1 MIKEIAVIGAG
12 GNMGCWFSRYFN
24 NKGIGLSV
32 YDINPAS
39 MKCSSNTIIYENI
52 TNCVQGADLVLVC
65 VPTKTTPLMI
75 HECASKMKPGA
86 ILAEISSVKQQ
97 TSMALKKI
105 SSKIKPLCIHPMF
118 GPGRKDLKQMKIL
131 LIPVRNEENELK
143 ILNEIFEQAIIVVIP
158 NAKIH
163 DELIGV
169 VLGLTHYINMVFA
182 GTISKQD
189 LSYLRDVTGTTFEIQ
204 SLLAASIMT
213 EEPDLLISLLL
224 ENQSVKKHIQNYLRE
239 SNKVAR
245 LIFDENDL
253 DLKTKYLKTRSILQ
267 QHQNLE
273 SSYKRMYQIVEKLR
287 DYKGTRIIPE
297 GKTQEVNKD

>member
-65 VPTKTTPLMI
+65 VPTKTTPVMI

-143 ILNEIFEQAIIVVIP
+143 ILNEIFEEAIVVVIP

-224 ENQSVKKHIQNYLRE
+224 ENQSVKKHIQNYLSE

-245 LIFDENDL
+245 LIFNENDL

-297 GKTQEVNKD
+297 GKTQEIHKD

>member
-32 YDINPAS
+32 YDIKPAS

-143 ILNEIFEQAIIVVIP
+143 ILNEIFEEAIVVVIP

-224 ENQSVKKHIQNYLRE
+224 ENQSVKKHIQNYLSE

-245 LIFDENDL
+245 LIFNENDL

>member
-143 ILNEIFEQAIIVVIP
+143 ILNEIFEEAIVVVIP

-224 ENQSVKKHIQNYLRE
+224 ENQSVKKHIQNYLSE

-253 DLKTKYLKTRSILQ
+253 DLKTKYLKIRSILQ

>member
-52 TNCVQGADLVLVC
+52 TDCVQGADLVLVC
-65 VPTKTTPLMI
+65 VPTKTTPVMI

-143 ILNEIFEQAIIVVIP
+143 ILNEIFEEAIVVVIP

-224 ENQSVKKHIQNYLRE
+224 ENQSVKKHIQNYLSE

-245 LIFDENDL
+245 LIFNENDL

-297 GKTQEVNKD
+297 AKTQEVNKD

>member
-1 MIKEIAVIGAG
+1 
-12 GNMGCWFSRYFN
+12 MGCWFSRYFN

-52 TNCVQGADLVLVC
+52 TDCVQGADLVLVC
-65 VPTKTTPLMI
+65 VPTKTTPVMI

-86 ILAEISSVKQQ
+86 ILAEISSVKKQ

-105 SSKIKPLCIHPMF
+105 SSSIKPLCIHPMF

-143 ILNEIFEQAIIVVIP
+143 ILNEIFEEAIVVVIP

-182 GTISKQD
+182 SIISKQD

-204 SLLAASIMT
+204 SLLAAGIMT

-224 ENQSVKKHIQNYLRE
+224 ENQSVKKHIQNYLSE

-245 LIFDENDL
+245 LIFTENDL

-267 QHQNLE
+267 QHENLE

-287 DYKGTRIIPE
+287 DFKGTRIIPE
-297 GKTQEVNKD
+297 GKTQEITKD

>member
-65 VPTKTTPLMI
+65 VPTKTTPVMI

-143 ILNEIFEQAIIVVIP
+143 ILNEIFEEAIVVVIP

-224 ENQSVKKHIQNYLRE
+224 ENQSVKKHIQNYLSE

-245 LIFDENDL
+245 LIFNENDL

-297 GKTQEVNKD
+297 GKTQEINED

>member
-65 VPTKTTPLMI
+65 VPTKTTPVMI

-105 SSKIKPLCIHPMF
+105 SSKIRPLCIHPMF

-143 ILNEIFEQAIIVVIP
+143 ILNEIFEEAIVVVIP

-224 ENQSVKKHIQNYLRE
+224 ENQSVKKHIQNYLSE

-245 LIFDENDL
+245 LIFNENDL

-297 GKTQEVNKD
+297 GKTQEINKD

>member
-65 VPTKTTPLMI
+65 VPTKTTPVMI

-143 ILNEIFEQAIIVVIP
+143 ILNEIFEEAIVVVIP

-224 ENQSVKKHIQNYLRE
+224 ENQSVKKHIQNYLSE

-245 LIFDENDL
+245 LIFNENDL

-297 GKTQEVNKD
+297 GKTQEINKD

>member
-1 MIKEIAVIGAG
+1 MIKEVAVIGAG

-65 VPTKTTPLMI
+65 VPTKTTPVMI

-86 ILAEISSVKQQ
+86 ILAEISSVKQR

-105 SSKIKPLCIHPMF
+105 SSSIKPLCIHPMF

-131 LIPVRNEENELK
+131 LIPARNEENELK
-143 ILNEIFEQAIIVVIP
+143 ILNEIFEEAIVVVIP

-224 ENQSVKKHIQNYLRE
+224 ENQSVKKHIQNYLSE

-245 LIFDENDL
+245 LIFNENDL

-297 GKTQEVNKD
+297 GKTQEINKD

>member
-52 TNCVQGADLVLVC
+52 TDCVQGADLVLVC
-65 VPTKTTPLMI
+65 VPTKTTPVMI

-143 ILNEIFEQAIIVVIP
+143 ILNEIFEEAIVVVIP

-224 ENQSVKKHIQNYLRE
+224 ENQSVKKHIQNYLSE

-245 LIFDENDL
+245 LIFNENDL

-267 QHQNLE
+267 QHENLE

-287 DYKGTRIIPE
+287 DFKGTRIIPE
-297 GKTQEVNKD
+297 GKTQEITKD

>member
-32 YDINPAS
+32 YDIKPAS

-105 SSKIKPLCIHPMF
+105 SSKINPLCIHPMF

-143 ILNEIFEQAIIVVIP
+143 ILNEIFEEAIVVVIP

-224 ENQSVKKHIQNYLRE
+224 ENQSVKKHIQNYLSE

-245 LIFDENDL
+245 LIFNENDL

>member
-32 YDINPAS
+32 YDINPAF

-131 LIPVRNEENELK
+131 LIPARNEENELK
-143 ILNEIFEQAIIVVIP
+143 ILNEIFEEAIVVVIP

-182 GTISKQD
+182 GIISKQN

-213 EEPDLLISLLL
+213 EEPDLVISLLL
-224 ENQSVKKHIQNYLRE
+224 ENQSVKKHIQSYLSE

-245 LIFDENDL
+245 LIFNENDL

-267 QHQNLE
+267 RHENLE
-273 SSYKRMYQIVEKLR
+273 LSYKRMYQIVEKLR

-297 GKTQEVNKD
+297 GKTREINKD

>member
-32 YDINPAS
+32 YDINPAF

-75 HECASKMKPGA
+75 QECASKMKPGA

-143 ILNEIFEQAIIVVIP
+143 ILNEIFEEAIVVVIP

-224 ENQSVKKHIQNYLRE
+224 ENQSVKKHIQNYLSE

-253 DLKTKYLKTRSILQ
+253 DLKRKYLKIRSILQ

>member
-32 YDINPAS
+32 YDIKPAS

-143 ILNEIFEQAIIVVIP
+143 ILNEIFEEAIVVVIP

-224 ENQSVKKHIQNYLRE
+224 ENQSVKKHIQNYLSE

-245 LIFDENDL
+245 LIFNENDL

-297 GKTQEVNKD
+297 GKTQEINKD

>member
-1 MIKEIAVIGAG
+1 
-12 GNMGCWFSRYFN
+12 MGCWFSRYFN

-65 VPTKTTPLMI
+65 VPTKTTPVMI

-143 ILNEIFEQAIIVVIP
+143 ILNEIFEEAIVVVIP

-224 ENQSVKKHIQNYLRE
+224 ENQSVKKHIQSYLSE

-245 LIFDENDL
+245 LIFNENDL

-297 GKTQEVNKD
+297 GKTQEINKD

>member
-65 VPTKTTPLMI
+65 VPTKTTPVMI

-143 ILNEIFEQAIIVVIP
+143 ILNEIFEEAIVVVIP

-224 ENQSVKKHIQNYLRE
+224 ENQSVKKHIQNYLSE

-245 LIFDENDL
+245 LIFNENDL

-267 QHQNLE
+267 QHENLE

-287 DYKGTRIIPE
+287 DFKGTRIIPE
-297 GKTQEVNKD
+297 GKTREINKD

>member
-1 MIKEIAVIGAG
+1 
-12 GNMGCWFSRYFN
+12 MGCWFSRYFN
-24 NKGIGLSV
+24 NKGIGISV
-32 YDINPAS
+32 YDIKPAS

-65 VPTKTTPLMI
+65 VPTKTTPVMI

-143 ILNEIFEQAIIVVIP
+143 ILNEIFEEAIVVVIP

-224 ENQSVKKHIQNYLRE
+224 ENQSVKKHIQNYLSE

-245 LIFDENDL
+245 LIFNENDL

-287 DYKGTRIIPE
+287 DYKGARIIPE
-297 GKTQEVNKD
+297 GKTQEINKD

>member
-143 ILNEIFEQAIIVVIP
+143 ILNEIFEEAIVVVIP

-224 ENQSVKKHIQNYLRE
+224 ENQSVKKHIQNYLSE

-245 LIFDENDL
+245 LIFNENDL

-287 DYKGTRIIPE
+287 DYKRTRVIPE
-297 GKTQEVNKD
+297 GKTQEINKD

>member
-65 VPTKTTPLMI
+65 VPTKTTPVMI

-143 ILNEIFEQAIIVVIP
+143 ILNEIFEEAIVVVIP

-224 ENQSVKKHIQNYLRE
+224 ENQSVKKHIQNYLSE
-239 SNKVAR
+239 SNKIAR
-245 LIFDENDL
+245 LIFNENDL

-287 DYKGTRIIPE
+287 DYKRTRVIPE
-297 GKTQEVNKD
+297 GKTQEINKD

>member
-65 VPTKTTPLMI
+65 VPTKSTPLMI

-143 ILNEIFEQAIIVVIP
+143 ILNEIFEEAIVVVIP

-224 ENQSVKKHIQNYLRE
+224 ENQSVKKHIQNYLSE

-245 LIFDENDL
+245 LIFNENDL

-267 QHQNLE
+267 RHENLE
-273 SSYKRMYQIVEKLR
+273 LSYKRMYQIVEKLR
-287 DYKGTRIIPE
+287 DYKGTRIIPK

>member
-1 MIKEIAVIGAG
+1 MIKEVAVIGAG
-12 GNMGCWFSRYFN
+12 GNMGCLFSRYFN

-65 VPTKTTPLMI
+65 VPTKTTPVMI

-143 ILNEIFEQAIIVVIP
+143 ILNEIFEEAIVVVIP

-224 ENQSVKKHIQNYLRE
+224 ENQSVKKHIQNYLSE

-245 LIFDENDL
+245 LIFNENDL

>member
-97 TSMALKKI
+97 TFMALKKI

-143 ILNEIFEQAIIVVIP
+143 ILNEIFEEAIVVVIP

-224 ENQSVKKHIQNYLRE
+224 ENQSVKKHIQNYLSE

-245 LIFDENDL
+245 LIFNENDL

>member
-1 MIKEIAVIGAG
+1 
-12 GNMGCWFSRYFN
+12 
-24 NKGIGLSV
+24 
-32 YDINPAS
+32 
-39 MKCSSNTIIYENI
+39 
-52 TNCVQGADLVLVC
+52 
-65 VPTKTTPLMI
+65 MI

-143 ILNEIFEQAIIVVIP
+143 ILNEIFEEAIVVVIP

-182 GTISKQD
+182 GIISKQN

-213 EEPDLLISLLL
+213 EEPDLVISLLL
-224 ENQSVKKHIQNYLRE
+224 ENQSVKKHIQSYLSE

-245 LIFDENDL
+245 LIFNENDL

-297 GKTQEVNKD
+297 GKTQEINKD

>member
-65 VPTKTTPLMI
+65 VPTKTTPVMI

-105 SSKIKPLCIHPMF
+105 SRKIKPLCIHPMF

-143 ILNEIFEQAIIVVIP
+143 ILNEIFEEAIVVVIP

-224 ENQSVKKHIQNYLRE
+224 ENHSVKKHIQNYLSE

-245 LIFDENDL
+245 LIFNENDL

-287 DYKGTRIIPE
+287 DYKRTRVIPE
-297 GKTQEVNKD
+297 GKTQEINKD

>member
-32 YDINPAS
+32 YDIKPAS

-131 LIPVRNEENELK
+131 LIPVRDKENELK
-143 ILNEIFEQAIIVVIP
+143 ILNEIFEEAIVVVIP

-224 ENQSVKKHIQNYLRE
+224 ENQSVKKHIQNYLSE

-245 LIFDENDL
+245 LIFNENDL

>member
-143 ILNEIFEQAIIVVIP
+143 ILNEIFEEAIVVVIP

-224 ENQSVKKHIQNYLRE
+224 ENQSVKKHIQNYLSE

-245 LIFDENDL
+245 LIFNENDL

-297 GKTQEVNKD
+297 GKTQEINKD

>member
-24 NKGIGLSV
+24 NKGIGISV
-32 YDINPAS
+32 YDIKPAS

-143 ILNEIFEQAIIVVIP
+143 ILNEIFEEAIVVVIP

-224 ENQSVKKHIQNYLRE
+224 ENQSVKKHIQNYLSE

-245 LIFDENDL
+245 LIFNENDL

>member
-65 VPTKTTPLMI
+65 VPTKTTPVMI

-143 ILNEIFEQAIIVVIP
+143 ILNEIFEEAIVVVIP

-224 ENQSVKKHIQNYLRE
+224 ENHSVKKHIQNYLSE

-245 LIFDENDL
+245 LIFNENDL

-287 DYKGTRIIPE
+287 DYKRTRVIPE
-297 GKTQEVNKD
+297 GKTQEINKD

>member
-1 MIKEIAVIGAG
+1 
-12 GNMGCWFSRYFN
+12 MGCWFSRYFN

-52 TNCVQGADLVLVC
+52 TDCVQGADLVLVC
-65 VPTKTTPLMI
+65 VPTKTTPVMI

-143 ILNEIFEQAIIVVIP
+143 ILNEIFEEAIVVVIP

-224 ENQSVKKHIQNYLRE
+224 ENQSVKKHIQNYLSE

-245 LIFDENDL
+245 LIFNENDL

-267 QHQNLE
+267 QHENLE

-287 DYKGTRIIPE
+287 DFKGTRIIPE
-297 GKTQEVNKD
+297 GKTQEITKD

>member
-1 MIKEIAVIGAG
+1 
-12 GNMGCWFSRYFN
+12 MGCWFSRYFN

-65 VPTKTTPLMI
+65 VPTKTTPVMI

-143 ILNEIFEQAIIVVIP
+143 ILNEIFEEAIVVVIP

-224 ENQSVKKHIQNYLRE
+224 ENQSVKKHIQNYLSE

-245 LIFDENDL
+245 LIFNENDL

-287 DYKGTRIIPE
+287 DYKRTRVIPE
-297 GKTQEVNKD
+297 GKTQEINKD

>member
-39 MKCSSNTIIYENI
+39 MKCSSNTIIYENV
-52 TNCVQGADLVLVC
+52 TDCVQGADLVLVC

-143 ILNEIFEQAIIVVIP
+143 ILNEIFEEAIVVVIP

-224 ENQSVKKHIQNYLRE
+224 ENQSVKKHIQNYLSE

-245 LIFDENDL
+245 LIFNENDL

-297 GKTQEVNKD
+297 GKTQEINKD